1 MKRLIHTLSAL
12 ACLLATASCEKDLTP
27 IVLEEP
33 RLNFIYYNYNGE
45 VTLAED
51 IEENMLETAYS
62 FALRSATVGEEL
74 TIDTVWFEVGT
85 MGRLFD
91 YDRPV
96 ELEQISTGEA
106 DAVPGVHF
114 VPFDDPQL
122 LSKSFIP
129 ANQNK
134 ALIPIVVLRD
144 ASLDDGNVNLQFT
157 FKDNGYFK
165 PGYEVFSTHT
175 LVISSHMA
183 KPANWDTYYG
193 DNNFGT
199 YTELKHQ
206 LMIEWTG
213 NSWDEDYLDELF
225 AGDSNYVTYLSQ
237 WFIEKLEE
245 ENQKRQEAGLDI
257 YREPN
262 GEPVSFDPAP
272 WY

>member
-74 TIDTVWFEVGT
+74 TTDTVWFEVGT

-114 VPFDDPQL
+114 G
-122 LSKSFIP
+122 FI
-129 ANQNK
+129 
-134 ALIPIVVLRD
+134 R
-144 ASLDDGNVNLQFT
+144 
-157 FKDNGYFK
+157 
-165 PGYEVFSTHT
+165 H
-175 LVISSHMA
+175 
-183 KPANWDTYYG
+183 
-193 DNNFGT
+193 
-199 YTELKHQ
+199 
-206 LMIEWTG
+206 
-213 NSWDEDYLDELF
+213 F
-225 AGDSNYVTYLSQ
+225 A
-237 WFIEKLEE
+237 
-245 ENQKRQEAGLDI
+245 
-257 YREPN
+257 
-262 GEPVSFDPAP
+262 
-272 WY
+272 

>member
-1 MKRLIHTLSAL
+1 MPFSRFITAQVTEAAIIGGLCFVGMLIFRFPYAPAVGAL
-12 ACLLATASCEKDLTP
+12 
-27 IVLEEP
+27 
-33 RLNFIYYNYNGE
+33 
-45 VTLAED
+45 
-51 IEENMLETAYS
+51 
-62 FALRSATVGEEL
+62 
-74 TIDTVWFEVGT
+74 
-85 MGRLFD
+85 
-91 YDRPV
+91 
-96 ELEQISTGEA
+96 TG
-106 DAVPGVHF
+106 VM
-114 VPFDDPQL
+114 
-122 LSKSFIP
+122 
-129 ANQNK
+129 

-165 PGYEVFSTHT
+165 PGYEAFSTHT